1 MANALF
7 SAYKAVVL
15 GDAAVGGFSVPDL
28 AGGDQRIIL
37 IDSADDTFDP
47 TATTDQDLADV
58 AAGARVATVALS
70 GESVA
75 MSGGTATYDASDAT
89 FSAVTG
95 DQSEVVLLYEHTGV
109 EATSLLIVYFDTFS
123 SGMPVTPNGG
133 DIVVQW
139 HASGIFTW

>member
-7 SAYKAVVL
+7 SAFKAVVL
-15 GDAAVGGFSVPDL
+15 GDGAVTGFSVPDL
-28 AGGDQRIIL
+28 EGGDQRIIL

-47 TATTDQDLADV
+47 TALTDQDLADV
-58 AAGARVATVALS
+58 AAGARVATAALAS
-70 GESVA
+70 ESVA
-75 MSGGTATYDASDAT
+75 MAAGTATYDAADTT
-89 FSAVTG
+89 FTAVTG
-95 DQSEVVLLYEHTGV
+95 DQAEVILIYEHTGT
-109 EATSLLIVYFDTFS
+109 EATSLLIVYFDTFA